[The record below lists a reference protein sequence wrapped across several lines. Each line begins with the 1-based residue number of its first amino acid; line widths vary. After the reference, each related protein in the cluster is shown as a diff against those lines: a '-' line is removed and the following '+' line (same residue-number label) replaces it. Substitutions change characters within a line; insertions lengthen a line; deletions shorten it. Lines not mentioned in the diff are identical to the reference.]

1 MEATIFD
8 IKRFAIHDG
17 PGIRTTVFFKGC
29 PLHCVWCHNPEG
41 ISFKQEIQLAKGK
54 CISCGACQQV
64 CPVGAHHFGDGE
76 HFFDRDKCLLCGK
89 CAESCLEDAL
99 IWCGKTMTVDQVVEI
114 VLQDQ
119 AFFAR
124 SGGGITLSGGECLC
138 QADFCAAL
146 LQKMKELGIHTAVDT
161 SGHVSREALKK
172 VIPYTDI
179 FLYDIKHVDSEK
191 HQYYTGVCN
200 NLILE
205 NLAYL
210 NEQSKTVEIR
220 IPIIPTVNDDAVTI
234 HGIGTLL
241 AKHPNIQAVRILAY
255 NDLAGSKYEMLGK
268 TSSLPQVPPPADDN
282 MSAAQSILASYELN
296 VIW

>member
-1 MEATIFD
+1 M
-8 IKRFAIHDG
+8 
-17 PGIRTTVFFKGC
+17 
-29 PLHCVWCHNPEG
+29 
-41 ISFKQEIQLAKGK
+41 
-54 CISCGACQQV
+54 
-64 CPVGAHHFGDGE
+64 GAHHFDDGE

-210 NEQSKTVEIR
+210 NEQDKTVEIR

-282 MSAAQSILASYELN
+282 MSSVQSILESYELN